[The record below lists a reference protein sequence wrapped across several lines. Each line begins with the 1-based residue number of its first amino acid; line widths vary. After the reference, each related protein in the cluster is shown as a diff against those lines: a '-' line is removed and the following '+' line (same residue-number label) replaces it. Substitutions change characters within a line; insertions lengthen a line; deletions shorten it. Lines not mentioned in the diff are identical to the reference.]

1 MGGNELMTGWP
12 FAHHGEEVAG
22 NEPAVADGRPTR
34 RRGGGAGCCRER
46 RLPGAGRQDVS
57 PQLIWARTRYQPGDP
72 WPQARA
78 ETQGCSPSGSP
89 AAFQSIGRFSSFKPQ
104 FSGGG
109 PVLATVVA
117 AEELRQS
124 AAGALDQGTIAL
136 TLGVEDRVPPERPET
151 LVAGDGQDLAGGGN
165 QPQGQLVRVALH
177 ANETGSATTG
187 PPLMTFQVCSPAVA
201 IAKAS
206 IVLLTKPNTA
216 RLSHG
221 LPIEVGFAGC
231 ERRSIRCGGS
241 RWVQVA
247 LAHLPRRRPC

>member
-89 AAFQSIGRFSSFKPQ
+89 AAFQSIGRVSSFKPQ

-109 PVLATVVA
+109 PVLATMVA
-117 AEELRQS
+117 AEGS
-124 AAGALDQGTIAL
+124 GTEWGRPSVRIG
-136 TLGVEDRVPPERPET
+136 TDGSGGDRHQ
-151 LVAGDGQDLAGGGN
+151 A
-165 QPQGQLVRVALH
+165 
-177 ANETGSATTG
+177 
-187 PPLMTFQVCSPAVA
+187 
-201 IAKAS
+201 
-206 IVLLTKPNTA
+206 
-216 RLSHG
+216 
-221 LPIEVGFAGC
+221 
-231 ERRSIRCGGS
+231 GS
-241 RWVQVA
+241 RDA
-247 LAHLPRRRPC
+247 